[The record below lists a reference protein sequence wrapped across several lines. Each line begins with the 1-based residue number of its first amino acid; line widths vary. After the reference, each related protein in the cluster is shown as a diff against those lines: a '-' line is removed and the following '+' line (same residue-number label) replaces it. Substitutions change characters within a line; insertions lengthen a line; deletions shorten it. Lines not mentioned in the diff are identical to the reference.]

1 MGLARMIIL
10 DRNLTGRKRFLFNS
24 FFELANDHLFLRNI
38 VLSIILV
45 SFSIYFS
52 ISFSLNFIQ
61 PLLIDDLP
69 SYL

>member
-24 FFELANDHLFLRNI
+24 FFGLADDHLFLRNI

-45 SFSIYFS
+45 FFS
-52 ISFSLNFIQ
+52 ISFSLNFFQ
-61 PLLIDDLP
+61 SLLIDDLP